1 VASSA
6 GALALVGSGEYL
18 AESFD
23 FERSLVLSGQRLRG
37 DRAKYYVQIP
47 TAAGHESAQRREY
60 WRTLGASAASR
71 IGIEQKYLAV
81 QNRED
86 ALRIDDASLDAV
98 ENAALI
104 YFSGGD
110 PYLLAEAMAGSALW
124 EAVLGAY
131 LDGASLAGCS
141 AGAMAICSHLVEFR
155 TLGRHSRPG
164 LGLIADLQVI
174 PHFDRMHVA
183 SRVRSLSGKPWW
195 EVPTLGID
203 EMTAVVWEGGRWQ
216 VRGRGAAYLFGDP
229 DEERVVARAGQVLE
243 LPQPVDS
250 HRG

>member
-1 VASSA
+1 
-6 GALALVGSGEYL
+6 
-18 AESFD
+18 
-23 FERSLVLSGQRLRG
+23 
-37 DRAKYYVQIP
+37 
-47 TAAGHESAQRREY
+47 
-60 WRTLGASAASR
+60 
-71 IGIEQKYLAV
+71 
-81 QNRED
+81 
-86 ALRIDDASLDAV
+86 
-98 ENAALI
+98 
-104 YFSGGD
+104 
-110 PYLLAEAMAGSALW
+110 MAGSALW